1 MGCSLKIPV
10 KAMGHKLLALFLVV
24 SLLLGCAQHYQW
36 TSSHY
41 AYKAA
46 PRDELAVAGVDKA
59 FVLVRSAWF
68 AKKLGISPD
77 SIQIKV
83 TAECSRLLNEE
94 LKKRYV
100 KLKYIPSATMDKL
113 PEESLKLDQRIFIKG
128 RFPEQGVAMKDNQGN
143 VPNQILIIH
152 EILLGTDLNREN
164 YFDYALIHN
173 ESSEKKTS
181 KNLTAIVSY
190 TLWDNAK
197 QRPLFSAVDQV
208 EKPIVKISLGDIQ
221 ELVSQI
227 ATQIQRDLDEGVV
240 P

>member
-1 MGCSLKIPV
+1 
-10 KAMGHKLLALFLVV
+10 MGHKLLV
-24 SLLLGCAQHYQW
+24 LLLTVAALLSGCAHQYQW

-46 PRDELAVAGVDKA
+46 PRDEIAVAGVDKA
-59 FVLVRSAWF
+59 FVLIRSAWF

-77 SIQIKV
+77 SIQTKV

-94 LKKRYV
+94 LKKRYPR
-100 KLKYIPSATMDKL
+100 LKSIPSEDMDKL

-128 RFPEQGVAMKDNQGN
+128 KFPEQGVAMKDSSGN
-143 VPNQILIIH
+143 VPKYILIVH
-152 EILLGTDLNREN
+152 EVLLGTDLSREN

-173 ESSEKKTS
+173 ESSEIKTH

-190 TLWDNAK
+190 TLWDNEK
-197 QRPLFSAVDQV
+197 QRSLFSAVDQV
-208 EKPIVKISLGDIQ
+208 EKPIVKVSMGDVQ